1 MIFNGALS
9 NVLPATATPDPGHP
23 RQEFLLDFKKCAQ
36 YTRHLAWFA
45 AP

>member
-1 MIFNGALS
+1 MS
-9 NVLPATATPDPGHP
+9 YLPELRRIPGIP
-23 RQEFLLDFKKCAQ
+23 RQEFLLDFKKRAQ